1 MSSLRRRLI
10 AHLFLCALSSVLDLA
25 CAQTPV
31 RFAFLLLSLTALHST
46 PLSFS
51 KTASFV
57 SHPGT
62 AFNSW
67 SRFSSISDTSSN
79 SSIAPSRRWLS
90 AALYDPST
98 ASLVVRGGGASH
110 SARRSLHCT
119 FLILTACTLFI
130 LICQISSVPSSWSAA
145 HDAARY
151 RHVDVP
157 FQAAQDWLGA
167 GPNREPATVS
177 DNWYKDVHVA
187 ADIF

>member
-1 MSSLRRRLI
+1 MSALRRRLT

-46 PLSFS
+46 PLTL
-51 KTASFV
+51 KDR
-57 SHPGT
+57 
-62 AFNSW
+62 AFNS
-67 SRFSSISDTSSN
+67 SLTLARH
-79 SSIAPSRRWLS
+79 
-90 AALYDPST
+90 ST
-98 ASLVVRGGGASH
+98 AGLASLPYRIPRPTLRSRQAGGGCRLRFMTRPLLHWSFAE
-110 SARRSLHCT
+110 AVRLILNGALHCT
-119 FLILTACTLFI
+119 FQILTACALFMF
-130 LICQISSVPSSWSAA
+130 ICQISSVPSSWSAA

-167 GPNREPATVS
+167 GPNREPASVS
-177 DNWYKDVHVA
+177 DNWYKDVA